1 VNERERE
8 SESEPGAAF
17 VEWSH
22 VEDKFIGTCRVML
35 VAAAYTHTFAGGC
48 RKKIGKKVHGCG
60 K

>member
-8 SESEPGAAF
+8 SESEP

-22 VEDKFIGTCRVML
+22 VDDKFIGTGRVML